1 MVLPSSMIVPLLN
14 SRESRKVVR
23 LVVIINCDSIT
34 GIRLTLPQSNG
45 YESETRPVKDN
56 SLAAL
61 RDRQSNPIYRWGIR
75 PIPIDPKDHLG
86 SGQLVEI
93 EHGRVHVESVGDGPD
108 ILALPSFAGTARTWR
123 ATAEHLKQNYRL
135 HLLDF
140 LGYGLSDK
148 PSGIDHSRIGQAHQI
163 QQAMDAIGLKQCVL
177 MSSSASAASSLYAQ
191 FRTPRRICANI
202 MVAPFVSPTKIAK
215 TGLRILRLP
224 FAKQILQT
232 LLGFRPVVFMANYT
246 GRSDRSGI
254 TPAIVDDQFLTFGT
268 PGIWDSLGEIG
279 KHLAPSALNG
289 IVQMNTIPTLVVWGS
304 EDRAGDLI
312 GTRRLLGQI
321 PEMQFEIFDP
331 CGHVIQEE
339 RPAEL
344 ASTICRFLGEHS
356 VK

>member
-1 MVLPSSMIVPLLN
+1 M
-14 SRESRKVVR
+14 
-23 LVVIINCDSIT
+23 
-34 GIRLTLPQSNG
+34 
-45 YESETRPVKDN
+45 KDN

-177 MSSSASAASSLYAQ
+177 MSNSASAASSLYAQ

-224 FAKQILQT
+224 FAKQILQS
-232 LLGFRPVVFMANYT
+232 FRPVVFMANYT

-254 TPAIVDDQFLTFGT
+254 TPAIVDDQFLTFGS
-268 PGIWDSLGEIG
+268 PGIWDSLSEIG
-279 KHLAPSALNG
+279 KHLTPSALNG